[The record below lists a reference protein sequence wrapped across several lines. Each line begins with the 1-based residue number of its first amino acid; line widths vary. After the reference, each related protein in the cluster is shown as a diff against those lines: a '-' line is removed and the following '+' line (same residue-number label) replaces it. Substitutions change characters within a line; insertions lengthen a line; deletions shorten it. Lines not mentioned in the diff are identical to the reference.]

1 MSEFKA
7 FAPGVQ
13 VIGQSVLSIVEG
25 MGAFRE
31 TALRILKEH
40 NIINP
45 QPNHWYVQQDWL
57 DAFKVISEKAGSM
70 TLLMI
75 GRQIPKNAKWPPDV
89 DTLEKGLSS
98 IDTAYH
104 MNHRGGDIGCYRFEK
119 TGDRSAKMVC
129 RNPYPC
135 DFDLGLI
142 DAVAHKFK
150 PPSVPIIT
158 AKHDPSQPCR
168 KKGADSCTYLI
179 HW

>member
-57 DAFKVISEKAGSM
+57 DAFKVNTRE
-70 TLLMI
+70 
-75 GRQIPKNAKWPPDV
+75 
-89 DTLEKGLSS
+89 
-98 IDTAYH
+98 
-104 MNHRGGDIGCYRFEK
+104 
-119 TGDRSAKMVC
+119 
-129 RNPYPC
+129 
-135 DFDLGLI
+135 
-142 DAVAHKFK
+142 
-150 PPSVPIIT
+150 
-158 AKHDPSQPCR
+158 
-168 KKGADSCTYLI
+168 
-179 HW
+179 